1 MYERKTR
8 SLCDDSV
15 GEAPETFEIVSAK
28 VTAGVGGGI
37 WDGMWEDQ
45 GYLLNG
51 SFLFVSVSCLLCVP
65 YHRLSKPGHSS

>member
-28 VTAGVGGGI
+28 VTAGEGGDMGWDVGRSGI
-37 WDGMWEDQ
+37 
-45 GYLLNG
+45 
-51 SFLFVSVSCLLCVP
+51 
-65 YHRLSKPGHSS
+65 SS

>member
-28 VTAGVGGGI
+28 VTAGVGVGDMGWDVGRSGI
-37 WDGMWEDQ
+37 
-45 GYLLNG
+45 
-51 SFLFVSVSCLLCVP
+51 
-65 YHRLSKPGHSS
+65 SS